1 MELPRR
7 RFLQLAVTAA
17 VIPAAADL
25 AEAQSWPNRV
35 VRVVVGLPAG
45 GGADAVARILAN
57 RLSEI
62 FGQQVSLASLPIGCR
77 RFGASKSLSKT
88 EAALRERLPMMR
100 SRMRRPTATR
110 SYWPRALLS

>member
-1 MELPRR
+1 M
-7 RFLQLAVTAA
+7 TAA

-62 FGQQVSLASLPIGCR
+62 WGQQVIVENRS
-77 RFGASKSLSKT
+77 GASGTLAYDAVAH
-88 EAALRERLPMMR
+88 AAPRLLHDPVGRAR
-100 SRMRRPTATR
+100 S
-110 SYWPRALLS
+110 